1 LYPVALSVLALAR
14 AGVPASAH
22 RDGTYRNFA
31 HALLLGVAYADY
43 IGGMAT
49 MIGTPPYLFLVSY
62 ARATLGIEI
71 GFAEWMMF
79 GIPIMLLFLPA
90 TWWLLLKAFPVR
102 GLTVHGVEGMADAAL
117 KEMGPLS
124 RGEKATLVAFAF
136 AAIAW
141 VFRPFLTA
149 LTVGG
154 VTPLAGLTD
163 SGVAILAAL
172 FLFVFPAGGAK
183 GPVLDWDTAKRV
195 PFGLLLLFGGGLSLA
210 AAIERNGVGE
220 FLGRQMGALSALP
233 AWAFVVIAAAGVLFL
248 GELLSN
254 TAMAATV
261 IPICAAVAAASGW
274 NVMSVLVPI
283 ALASSCGFMLP
294 VATPPNAIAYGSGEI
309 DARAMVRAGFWV
321 NLIGLAIILGVMAAL
336 GRFIF

>member
-1 LYPVALSVLALAR
+1 
-14 AGVPASAH
+14 
-22 RDGTYRNFA
+22 
-31 HALLLGVAYADY
+31 
-43 IGGMAT
+43 
-49 MIGTPPYLFLVSY
+49 
-62 ARATLGIEI
+62 
-71 GFAEWMMF
+71 
-79 GIPIMLLFLPA
+79 
-90 TWWLLLKAFPVR
+90 
-102 GLTVHGVEGMADAAL
+102 
-117 KEMGPLS
+117 
-124 RGEKATLVAFAF
+124 
-136 AAIAW
+136 
-141 VFRPFLTA
+141 
-149 LTVGG
+149 
-154 VTPLAGLTD
+154 
-163 SGVAILAAL
+163 
-172 FLFVFPAGGAK
+172 
-183 GPVLDWDTAKRV
+183 
-195 PFGLLLLFGGGLSLA
+195 
-210 AAIERNGVGE
+210 VGE

-336 GRFIF
+336 GRWVF